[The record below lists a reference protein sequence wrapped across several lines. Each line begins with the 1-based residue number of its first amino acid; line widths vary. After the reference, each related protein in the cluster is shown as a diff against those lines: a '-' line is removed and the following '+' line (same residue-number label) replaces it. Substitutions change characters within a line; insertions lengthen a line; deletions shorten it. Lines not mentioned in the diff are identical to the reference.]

1 MQHDSLAGISAEDCL
16 SGELATRM
24 PRGRQR
30 KKAWFGGHHEQF
42 WKVALG

>member
-1 MQHDSLAGISAEDCL
+1 MQHDSLAGIRLGA
-16 SGELATRM
+16 GELATRM
-24 PRGRQR
+24 PKGRQR